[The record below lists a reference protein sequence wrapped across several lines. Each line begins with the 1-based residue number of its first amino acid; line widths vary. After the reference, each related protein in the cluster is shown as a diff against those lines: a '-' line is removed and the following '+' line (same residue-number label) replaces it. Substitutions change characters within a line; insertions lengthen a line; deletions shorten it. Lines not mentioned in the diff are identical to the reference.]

1 MSIAKQI
8 RDSINAN
15 VALSALGNSNRK
27 MKDVAIDLIHASNM
41 DHKDIADMCYLCKS
55 TISNLASEKTKNPQS
70 ETIERIFRAFEY
82 QLDMK
87 AVKLSAKYTNRPKNK
102 Q

>member
-8 RDSINAN
+8 RDNINAN
-15 VALSALGNSNRK
+15 VALTALGNSDRK
-27 MKDVAIDLIHASNM
+27 MKDIAIDLIHASGM
-41 DHKDIADMCYLCKS
+41 RYKDIANDCFLCTS
-55 TISNLASEKTKNPQS
+55 TVANLASEKTQNPQS

-87 AVKLSAKYTNRPKNK
+87 SVKLNAKYANREKK
-102 Q
+102 K

>member
-1 MSIAKQI
+1 MSIEKQI
-8 RDSINAN
+8 RDNINAN

-27 MKDVAIDLIHASNM
+27 LKDVATDLINASGM
-41 DHKDIADMCYLCKS
+41 YYEDIADKCYLCPS
-55 TISNLASEKTKNPQS
+55 TIRNLATGKTQNPQS

-87 AVKLSAKYTNRPKNK
+87 TVQLHVKYANKAKK
-102 Q
+102 